1 MKILNLKR
9 VAGITLACLMFS
21 QPVLAS
27 EAKVSRISGSNR
39 YKTSLK
45 VASEI
50 KDFDNI
56 ILASGKEFPDALSA
70 SYLTKDGSPIILIDE
85 KIDDATINLVKK
97 AKNVYL
103 VGGESTIKKEVFE
116 SLKKINSN
124 IKRISGAN
132 RFETSLKIAE
142 SSDLNS
148 AILTNGLDFPDAL
161 SAGPLSILENSPIIL
176 TDGNKLNE
184 NHLKALKKVKKI
196 NIVGGDSSVSK
207 DILKNLEQNIE
218 TNRISGKNRYET
230 SMKVAKKFKDANSII
245 IVSGKD
251 YPDALS
257 ASGLSSKLGIPVLL
271 SDSKLDGLSR
281 EYLSSRGYENIY
293 IIGGEGSISKD
304 FDMDIRSL
312 YSDERREIYPSE
324 LKKLIDEDN
333 VQIVDLRKKED
344 FEKGHIPGAI
354 NMNNKEFENPDNPI
368 DGEIATAEQLVKLM
382 ESRGISSDKTIV
394 VYSGAKKPQMAP
406 RLIWTLRYYGNTTAR
421 LLDGHFEGWE
431 KAGYEIEKGP
441 AKEKEST
448 VKYSIGELNKGINVD
463 SDYVLNRDK
472 NSILLDVRPTEQYE
486 GKQESKDNKRL
497 GHIPGALNVPYMST
511 VAEDGYFKPASEL
524 RKMYEA
530 KGITKDKEIIVYCQ
544 RGHRASHTWYVLSE
558 ILGYENVKVYDG
570 SMMEWANNDKFPI
583 EK

>member
-1 MKILNLKR
+1 
-9 VAGITLACLMFS
+9 
-21 QPVLAS
+21 
-27 EAKVSRISGSNR
+27 
-39 YKTSLK
+39 
-45 VASEI
+45 
-50 KDFDNI
+50 
-56 ILASGKEFPDALSA
+56 
-70 SYLTKDGSPIILIDE
+70 
-85 KIDDATINLVKK
+85 
-97 AKNVYL
+97 
-103 VGGESTIKKEVFE
+103 
-116 SLKKINSN
+116 
-124 IKRISGAN
+124 
-132 RFETSLKIAE
+132 
-142 SSDLNS
+142 
-148 AILTNGLDFPDAL
+148 
-161 SAGPLSILENSPIIL
+161 
-176 TDGNKLNE
+176 
-184 NHLKALKKVKKI
+184 
-196 NIVGGDSSVSK
+196 
-207 DILKNLEQNIE
+207 
-218 TNRISGKNRYET
+218 
-230 SMKVAKKFKDANSII
+230 
-245 IVSGKD
+245 
-251 YPDALS
+251 
-257 ASGLSSKLGIPVLL
+257 
-271 SDSKLDGLSR
+271 
-281 EYLSSRGYENIY
+281 
-293 IIGGEGSISKD
+293 
-304 FDMDIRSL
+304 MDIKSL
-312 YSDERREIYPSE
+312 YSDERKEIYPSE
-324 LKKLIDEDN
+324 LKKLIDEDK

-394 VYSGAKKPQMAP
+394 VYADAKKPQMAP

-421 LLDGHFEGWE
+421 LLDGHFDGWE

-441 AKEKEST
+441 AKEMEST
-448 VKYSIGELNKGINVD
+448 VKYSIGELNKNINVD
-463 SDYVLNRDK
+463 SNYVLNRDK